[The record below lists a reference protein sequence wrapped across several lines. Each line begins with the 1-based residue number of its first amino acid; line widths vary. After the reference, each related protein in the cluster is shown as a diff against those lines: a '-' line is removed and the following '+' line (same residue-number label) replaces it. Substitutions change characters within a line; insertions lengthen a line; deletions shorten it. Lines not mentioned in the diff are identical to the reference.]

1 MTNDPKCDEIRS
13 NQFSTPFRFSQFYF
27 VDFRLDKLTDKFSL
41 VCVTYYVK
49 MKSFLKTQNVDN
61 F

>member
-41 VCVTYYVK
+41 VCEDEVIFK
-49 MKSFLKTQNVDN
+49 NTQNVDN

>member
-13 NQFSTPFRFSQFYF
+13 NQFSTSFRFSQFYF

-41 VCVTYYVK
+41 VCEVEVIFK
-49 MKSFLKTQNVDN
+49 ITQNDDN